1 MTRVYVSV
9 GSNQQPAT
17 YIPKAIEELEE
28 AFSPLLISPFYE
40 SVAVGFNGD
49 NFINLVVGFDTRK
62 TLTEVATEMDRIEQL
77 CGRERGTEKFS
88 SRTMD
93 LDLLL
98 FGNLVRHDEQF
109 DIPRDEIEKYAF
121 VLMPLVDIAAD
132 EKHPELEKPFSQIWK
147 EGDFTDQELWEVEI

>member
-1 MTRVYVSV
+1 VTRVYVSV

-17 YIPKAIEELEE
+17 YIPKAIEELE
-28 AFSPLLISPFYE
+28 ATFSPLLISPIYE

-62 TLTEVATEMDRIEQL
+62 TLIEVATEMDRIEQL

-98 FGNLVRHDEQF
+98 FGELVRHDEQF
-109 DIPRDEIEKYAF
+109 DIPRNEIELYAF
-121 VLMPLVDIAAD
+121 VLKPLADIAPD
-132 EKHPELEKPFSQIWK
+132 EMHPEIGQSFIELWQ
-147 EGDFTDQELWEVEI
+147 EGDLADQELWEVKM